1 MRMARYGVAAETGV
15 AGTMDVLLERLNR
28 ELLDNVAL
36 DELERRA
43 KAVTVIIK
51 ARQALA
57 DLGQASAGSKD
68 EDGRMDAA
76 DEQALRDRI
85 LSRLDGLVAG
95 LEQKG
100 AARCPACGGLAPDR
114 DGLERVVA
122 QFAETA

>member
-1 MRMARYGVAAETGV
+1 MDG
-15 AGTMDVLLERLNR
+15 AGTAAAMDALIERLNR

-51 ARQALA
+51 ARQALV

-100 AARCPACGGLAPDR
+100 ASRCPACGGLAPDR

>member
-1 MRMARYGVAAETGV
+1 
-15 AGTMDVLLERLNR
+15 MDTLLERLNR

-43 KAVTVIIK
+43 KAVSVVIK
-51 ARQALA
+51 ARQGLA
-57 DLGQASAGSKD
+57 ELGQANAGPKD

-85 LSRLDGLVAG
+85 LARLDGLVAG

-100 AARCPACGGLAPDR
+100 IDRCPACGRIEPDR

-122 QFAETA
+122 QFAESA

>member
-1 MRMARYGVAAETGV
+1 MAG
-15 AGTMDVLLERLNR
+15 AGTAAAMDALIERLNR

-36 DELERRA
+36 EELERRA

-57 DLGQASAGSKD
+57 DLGQAGAGSKD

-95 LEQKG
+95 LE
-100 AARCPACGGLAPDR
+100 AP
-114 DGLERVVA
+114 
-122 QFAETA
+122 

>member
-1 MRMARYGVAAETGV
+1 
-15 AGTMDVLLERLNR
+15 MDALIERLNR

-68 EDGRMDAA
+68 EDGRMDAM

-85 LSRLDGLVAG
+85 LARLDSLAAEF
-95 LEQKG
+95 EQKG
-100 AARCPACGGLAPDR
+100 AARCPACGSPEPDR

-122 QFAETA
+122 QFAESA

>member
-1 MRMARYGVAAETGV
+1 MRMARDGDV
-15 AGTMDVLLERLNR
+15 AGAGTTAAMDALIERLNR

-51 ARQALA
+51 AQQALA
-57 DLGQASAGSKD
+57 ELGQGGARPKD

-85 LSRLDGLVAG
+85 LSRLDGLVAE

-100 AARCPACGGLAPDR
+100 ADRCPACGRVEPDR
-114 DGLERVVA
+114 DGLAGVGA
-122 QFAETA
+122 GLAETA